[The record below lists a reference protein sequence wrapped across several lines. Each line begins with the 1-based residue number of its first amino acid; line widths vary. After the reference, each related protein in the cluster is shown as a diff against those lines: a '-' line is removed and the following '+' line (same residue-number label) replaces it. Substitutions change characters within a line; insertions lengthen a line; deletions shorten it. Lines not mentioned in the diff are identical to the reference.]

1 MNSKLRTAL
10 EDLRSAVEWC
20 IDPQRLSGVYVD
32 RDKADKAVAEA
43 EKAIRQAVGE
53 EMLELVGEDEPL
65 HKQSDFD
72 RLDVPHLETD
82 KYPGL
87 DGVRQASRNLLR
99 GRLRQKIKEWSKEE

>member
-43 EKAIRQAVGE
+43 EKAIRKAVAE
-53 EMLELVGEDEPL
+53 EILEIIDSPSATLVGSDGAWI
-65 HKQSDFD
+65 KQA
-72 RLDVPHLETD
+72 E
-82 KYPGL
+82 
-87 DGVRQASRNLLR
+87 
-99 GRLRQKIKEWSKEE
+99 LRQKITEWKNNV